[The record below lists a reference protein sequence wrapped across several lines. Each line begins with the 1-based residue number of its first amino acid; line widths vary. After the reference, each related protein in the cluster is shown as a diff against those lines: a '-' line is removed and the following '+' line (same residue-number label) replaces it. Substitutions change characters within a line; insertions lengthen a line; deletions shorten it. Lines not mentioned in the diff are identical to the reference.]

1 MVRNAIRLMEI
12 LSFLYM
18 VAAVYNVKMKYNIYS
33 VVLVVLELLLL
44 TGINNLGFSSYFLG
58 FSYLLMFIYCLVNY
72 KSSIKR
78 TIVNFVIASVSVSLI
93 EVLCYIAI
101 SFIDMKFT
109 ITVQQK
115 ELGTSILYFIII
127 ILLGSKLRLQEI
139 SDFFLKRNKLLYITG
154 IFILIILANQML
166 GIKKEKYI
174 DGKYGFS
181 IVCFA
186 LLLILLIWEWQKTRS
201 ESEKRKTQLEL
212 NRIYYEAYEGLIQS
226 IRERQHDFKNH
237 LTALEGMIYSIDN
250 YDELILEQK
259 KYVRSIMGELDSTR
273 LLTLV
278 ENPLIAGF
286 LNYKVSKAQEMGIT
300 IRYHCVL
307 QKRELRIPEFKL
319 IEMMGILLDNA
330 IEELSSGN
338 ITNKILIIEL
348 LVENNVMKFSV
359 TNSYEDTI
367 SLDVSK
373 IFENGYSSKGR
384 GRGIGLSKLKKMLID
399 NNGEITVSQEV
410 FENMSVLKM
419 EWVIN
424 I

>member
-186 LLLILLIWEWQKTRS
+186 LLLIPLIWEWQKTRS

>member
-1 MVRNAIRLMEI
+1 MSRN
-12 LSFLYM
+12 
-18 VAAVYNVKMKYNIYS
+18 
-33 VVLVVLELLLL
+33 
-44 TGINNLGFSSYFLG
+44 
-58 FSYLLMFIYCLVNY
+58 
-72 KSSIKR
+72 
-78 TIVNFVIASVSVSLI
+78 
-93 EVLCYIAI
+93 
-101 SFIDMKFT
+101 
-109 ITVQQK
+109 
-115 ELGTSILYFIII
+115 
-127 ILLGSKLRLQEI
+127 LQ
-139 SDFFLKRNKLLYITG
+139 
-154 IFILIILANQML
+154 
-166 GIKKEKYI
+166 
-174 DGKYGFS
+174 
-181 IVCFA
+181 
-186 LLLILLIWEWQKTRS
+186 
-201 ESEKRKTQLEL
+201 
-212 NRIYYEAYEGLIQS
+212 
-226 IRERQHDFKNH
+226 
-237 LTALEGMIYSIDN
+237 
-250 YDELILEQK
+250 
-259 KYVRSIMGELDSTR
+259 
-273 LLTLV
+273 

>member
-278 ENPLIAGF
+278 ENPLIAVF

>member
-319 IEMMGILLDNA
+319 IEMMGILLDNV

>member
-1 MVRNAIRLMEI
+1 
-12 LSFLYM
+12 M

>member
-18 VAAVYNVKMKYNIYS
+18 VAAAYNVKLKYNIYS

>member
-319 IEMMGILLDNA
+319 I
-330 IEELSSGN
+330 
-338 ITNKILIIEL
+338 
-348 LVENNVMKFSV
+348 
-359 TNSYEDTI
+359 
-367 SLDVSK
+367 
-373 IFENGYSSKGR
+373 
-384 GRGIGLSKLKKMLID
+384 
-399 NNGEITVSQEV
+399 
-410 FENMSVLKM
+410 
-419 EWVIN
+419 
-424 I
+424 

>member
-127 ILLGSKLRLQEI
+127 ILLGSKLWLQEI

>member
-115 ELGTSILYFIII
+115 ELGTLILYFIII

>member
-127 ILLGSKLRLQEI
+127 ILLGSKLRLQEM